1 MKLAAAIAESG
12 SRTLSEQFNST
23 RLIISDDVAQVQG
36 LAAMTEQ
43 VAAAREQLIART
55 KAVLLDTSYA
65 VSKDQ

>member
-1 MKLAAAIAESG
+1 MKLATAIAESG

-23 RLIISDDVAQVQG
+23 RLIISDDVAHVQG
-36 LAAMTEQ
+36 LAAMNEQ
-43 VAAAREQLIART
+43 VIEARKQLIVRT